1 MTNESTGG
9 KTMENIKT
17 ETEIL
22 QSFERIIPIIPL
34 LFNDDIAIGIAN
46 RDKYLKIQQGK
57 ELKLKIQEGQSIP
70 SGGAAYDA
78 LRTGK
83 VIIQEVP
90 KEVYGIVFQSYAIP
104 IKENGE
110 VIGVFAVGK
119 SLTRKHEVQDTAKAL
134 TVALHQISSTVNEIA
149 NGVQALADMNS
160 RIFEASKG
168 ASGKTK
174 DTDQVISF
182 IRNIASETNLLGL
195 NASIEA
201 ARAGEHGKGF
211 SIVAQE
217 IRKLSTSTNESITQI
232 DSVLKD
238 IGTSVNTISTDLQES
253 NDIVQKQA
261 SSLEEIAA
269 SIEELNS
276 TAEMLENLSAT
287 I

>member
-1 MTNESTGG
+1 
-9 KTMENIKT
+9 MENIKT